1 MRAYQLLMRRFY
13 FDLSRLCC
21 LPSPRSRAESLPL
34 ATIAKSQIGA
44 TIVHWALLW
53 LFPDRGV
60 GVDRTYR
67 GVLERGPETVSTVA
81 I

>member
-21 LPSPRSRAESLPL
+21 LPSPRSRAYSPSL

-53 LFPDRGV
+53 LFSNRGV
-60 GVDRTYR
+60 GVDQTNR
-67 GVLERGPETVSTVA
+67 GVLERAAETVSTVA

>member
-13 FDLSRLCC
+13 FDLSRLCS
-21 LPSPRSRAESLPL
+21 LPSLDLRAESLSL
-34 ATIAKSQIGA
+34 ATVAKSQIGA
-44 TIVHWALLW
+44 TVVHWALLW

-60 GVDRTYR
+60 GVDRTCR
-67 GVLERGPETVSTVA
+67 GVLERGPETISTVA